1 MEQEFNFSPT
11 PRTRSPRN
19 TFQVALDDLVSAIK
33 YPKEVLTMTSIN
45 PRETLDRA
53 LQEVLDEVLVLG
65 SMVEEAI
72 QASVESLKQRDFEAA
87 QNIYFADQNINAKH
101 FEIEDTCIVL
111 IATQQPMAKDL
122 RLLAAVLEIIT
133 ELERIGDYAKGI
145 ARINIIMGDE
155 PLVKPLI
162 DIPRMSELGLD
173 MLRRALIAFVSGDVD
188 AARSI
193 PKEDDLIDSL
203 YNQVYRE
210 LVTYMID
217 DTSTID
223 RANYLLW
230 AAHNLERMADR
241 VTNICER
248 TIYMVTGEM
257 RELDRTD
264 DEMAKLERTY
274 KDWK

>member
-1 MEQEFNFSPT
+1 M
-11 PRTRSPRN
+11 
-19 TFQVALDDLVSAIK
+19 SA
-33 YPKEVLTMTSIN
+33 IN

-65 SMVEEAI
+65 SMVEESIREA
-72 QASVESLKQRDFEAA
+72 VTSLKHRDIEASRKVYA
-87 QNIYFADQNINAKH
+87 GDVIINKKH
-101 FEIEDTCIVL
+101 FEIEDRCITL

-122 RLLAAVLEIIT
+122 RLLSAVLEITT

-145 ARINIIMGDE
+145 ARINALMGDE

-162 DIPRMSELGLD
+162 DIPRMTDLGLD
-173 MLRRALIAFVSGDVD
+173 MLHRALGAFVTGDVET
-188 AARSI
+188 ARAI
-193 PKEDDLIDSL
+193 PREDDQIDYL

-248 TIYMVTGEM
+248 TVYMATGEM

-264 DEMAKLERTY
+264 DEMDMFERNL
-274 KDWK
+274 K

>member
-1 MEQEFNFSPT
+1 
-11 PRTRSPRN
+11 
-19 TFQVALDDLVSAIK
+19 
-33 YPKEVLTMTSIN
+33 MTTIN

-53 LQEVLDEVLVLG
+53 IQEVLDDVLQLG
-65 SMVEEAI
+65 SMVEDAI
-72 QASVESLKQRDFEAA
+72 RGSVESLKQRDMEASHRV
-87 QNIYFADQNINAKH
+87 YFADQDINAKH
-101 FEIEDTCIVL
+101 FEIEDKCIVL

-122 RLLAAVLEIIT
+122 RLLAAVLEIVT

-145 ARINIIMGDE
+145 ARINILMGDE

-162 DIPRMSELGLD
+162 DIPRMADLGID
-173 MLRRALIAFVSGDVD
+173 MLYRALSAFVSGD
-188 AARSI
+188 AESARNI
-193 PKEDDLIDSL
+193 PQEDEIVDSL

-230 AAHNLERMADR
+230 AAHNLERVADR

-257 RELDRTD
+257 RELDHID
-264 DEMAKLERTY
+264 DELAKLERKY
-274 KDWK
+274 RD

>member
-1 MEQEFNFSPT
+1 M
-11 PRTRSPRN
+11 
-19 TFQVALDDLVSAIK
+19 
-33 YPKEVLTMTSIN
+33 MTAIN

-53 LQEVLDEVLVLG
+53 LQEVLDDILVLG

-72 QASVESLKQRDFEAA
+72 RDSVESLKQRDLEASRK
-87 QNIYFADQNINAKH
+87 IYLADQIINEKH
-101 FEIEDTCIVL
+101 FELENKCITL

-122 RLLAAVLEIIT
+122 RLLASVLEIST

-145 ARINIIMGDE
+145 SRINILMGTE
-155 PLVKPLI
+155 PLIKPLI
-162 DIPRMSELGLD
+162 DIPRMTDLGLD
-173 MLRRALIAFVSGDVD
+173 MLHRALGAFVSGDVE
-188 AARSI
+188 AAREI
-193 PKEDDLIDSL
+193 PKEDDEIDQL
-203 YNQVYRE
+203 YNQIYRE
-210 LVTYMID
+210 LVTYVIA

-257 RELDRTD
+257 RELDHTD
-264 DEMAKLERTY
+264 DEMDRFGKPIES
-274 KDWK
+274 

>member
-1 MEQEFNFSPT
+1 M
-11 PRTRSPRN
+11 
-19 TFQVALDDLVSAIK
+19 SA
-33 YPKEVLTMTSIN
+33 IN

-65 SMVEEAI
+65 SMVEESIRGA
-72 QASVESLKQRDFEAA
+72 VTSLKQRDIEAA
-87 QNIYFADQNINAKH
+87 RKIYAGDEFINKKH
-101 FEIEDTCIVL
+101 FEIEDRCITL

-122 RLLAAVLEIIT
+122 RLLAAVLEITT

-145 ARINIIMGDE
+145 ARINVLMGDA

-162 DIPRMSELGLD
+162 DIPRMTDLGLD
-173 MLRRALIAFVSGDVD
+173 MLHRALGAFVAGDIE
-188 AARSI
+188 AARAI
-193 PKEDDLIDSL
+193 PKEDDEIDNL

-210 LVTYMID
+210 LVTYMMD

-248 TIYMVTGEM
+248 TVYMVTGEM
-257 RELDRTD
+257 REFDRTD
-264 DEMAKLERTY
+264 DEMDMFERKL
-274 KDWK
+274 K